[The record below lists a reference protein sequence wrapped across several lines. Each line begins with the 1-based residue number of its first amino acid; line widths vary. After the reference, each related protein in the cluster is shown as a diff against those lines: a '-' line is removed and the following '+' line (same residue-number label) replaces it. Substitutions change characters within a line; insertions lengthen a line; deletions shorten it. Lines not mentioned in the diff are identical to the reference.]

1 MFFESN
7 DAHADRFKHGKP
19 NPALKYAAMNL
30 VYRIAAAVLGA
41 AWLATLA
48 PAATAAPEP
57 YEINAILSLTGNLA
71 FVGADQLQALK
82 ALEGF
87 VNKNG
92 GIDGRPLS
100 FVVADDQSDVKTSL
114 QLAQGLIAKKVPIIL
129 GPSSPQA
136 CAAIAPLV
144 TAGPVMYCIA
154 NAGYPVTGGYEFL
167 TLFGFDVQFPVTLRY
182 FRMLGMHKLAYIT
195 ATDAGGLDAERA
207 IVAAAAL
214 PENKDIQIV
223 AREHFAPGDLS
234 TTAQMARIKAANPD
248 FLIAWATGTPA
259 GTMFRSAKDIGGLD
273 IPIATSPG
281 NLNAAFFKQYG
292 AMLPSN
298 LYFATVPYYA
308 NNALLNP
315 AVKTAIANQTAALGA
330 IGVKPDGLAIGA
342 WDPAVLLVDA
352 LRKLGPAAPAA
363 KLHDYLV
370 NLRGWVGVNGTYDFR
385 ANPQRGLGQNNVI
398 MVKFTS
404 SGNVAASKFGGVP
417 LR

>member
-1 MFFESN
+1 MQT
-7 DAHADRFKHGKP
+7 RFKHGKP
-19 NPALKYAAMNL
+19 NPALKYAPMHL
-30 VYRIAAAVLGA
+30 VYRFVAAVLSA
-41 AWLATLA
+41 AWLALLA

-114 QLAQGLIAKKVPIIL
+114 QLAQSLISKKAPIIL

-136 CAAIAPLV
+136 CAAIAPLI
-144 TAGPVMYCIA
+144 TNGPVLYCIA
-154 NAGYPVTGGYEFL
+154 NAGYPATGGYEFL
-167 TLFGFDVQFPVTLRY
+167 TLFGFDVQFAVTLRY
-182 FRMLGMHKLAYIT
+182 FRMLGLHKLAYIT

-207 IVAAAAL
+207 IIAAAAL
-214 PENKDIQIV
+214 PENRDIQIV

-273 IPIATSPG
+273 IPITTSPG

-315 AVKTAIANQTAALGA
+315 AVKTAIANQTAALAA

-342 WDPAVLLVDA
+342 WDPSVLLVDA
-352 LRKLGPAAPAA
+352 LRKLGPDVSAA
-363 KLHDYLV
+363 KLHDYLI

>member
-1 MFFESN
+1 
-7 DAHADRFKHGKP
+7 
-19 NPALKYAAMNL
+19 MNL
-30 VYRIAAAVLGA
+30 VFRIAATVLSA
-41 AWLATLA
+41 AWIASIA

-57 YEINAILSLTGNLA
+57 YEINAILSLTGTVA

-87 VNKNG
+87 VNKSG

-100 FVVADDQSDVKTSL
+100 FAVADDQSDVKTSL
-114 QLAQGLIAKKVPIIL
+114 QLAQGLIAKNVPIIL

-136 CAAIAPLV
+136 CAAIAPLL
-144 TAGPVMYCIA
+144 TRGPVMYCIA
-154 NAGYPVTGGYEFL
+154 NAGYPTAGGYEFL

-207 IVAAAAL
+207 ILAAAAL

-273 IPIATSPG
+273 IPITTSPG

-292 AMLPSN
+292 SMLPTN

-315 AVKTAIANQTAALGA
+315 AVKTAIANQTAALAA

-352 LRKLGPAAPAA
+352 LRKLGPDASAA

-404 SGNVAASKFGGVP
+404 GGNVAASKFGGVP

>member
-1 MFFESN
+1 MRN
-7 DAHADRFKHGKP
+7 GFKHGKP

-30 VYRIAAAVLGA
+30 VYRIVAAVLCA
-41 AWLATLA
+41 AWLASLA

-87 VNKNG
+87 VNKSG

-114 QLAQGLIAKKVPIIL
+114 QLAQGLISKKAPIIL

-136 CAAIAPLV
+136 CAAIAPLI
-144 TAGPVMYCIA
+144 TNGPVLYCIA
-154 NAGYPVTGGYEFL
+154 NAGYPTTGGYEFL
-167 TLFGFDVQFPVTLRY
+167 TLFGFDVQFAVTVRY

-207 IVAAAAL
+207 IIAAAAL

-273 IPIATSPG
+273 IPITTSPG

-315 AVKTAIANQTAALGA
+315 AVKTAIANQTAALAA

-352 LRKLGPAAPAA
+352 LRKLGPDVSAA
-363 KLHDYLV
+363 KLHDYLIS
-370 NLRGWVGVNGTYDFR
+370 LRGWVGVNGTYDFR

-404 SGNVAASKFGGVP
+404 GGNVAASKFGGVP
-417 LR
+417 LH